1 MSTINEEL
9 YLTTKELA
17 TLLRIKERK
26 VYDMASAGEVPCV
39 RVVGKLL
46 FPRAEILCWIH
57 AAHSGPQL
65 GLAKNYPATLV
76 GSHDP
81 LLEWALRES
90 QCGLASFCDG
100 SHDGLQRMARFEAL
114 ACGTHLLQDDE
125 WNTPA
130 VRQLFPE
137 QPVVLVEFAQRQRGL
152 IVKPEQLASITS
164 IEDLKGLRV
173 ASRQASAASQQLFDK
188 LLKRAGVHEDQVVTV
203 PQCARTEDEL
213 GMLVFE
219 GKADAAF
226 GLASVAARLQLA
238 FVPQL
243 QERFD
248 LLVWRRAWFD
258 EPFQLLLRFVQ
269 SEPFIRRAQDMSGY
283 DISALGTVRYNPPV
297 G

>member
-1 MSTINEEL
+1 MNSPADDL

-17 TLLRIKERK
+17 DLLRIKERK

-46 FPRAEILCWIH
+46 FPRDEILGWIN
-57 AAHSGPQL
+57 AAHSGPQA
-65 GLAKNYPATLV
+65 GAGNRYPAILV

-100 SHDGLQRMARFEAL
+100 SRDGLERMARSEAL

-125 WNTPA
+125 WNTAA
-130 VRQLFPE
+130 VKQLLPE
-137 QPVVLVEFAQRQRGL
+137 RSVVLVEFAQRERGL
-152 IVKPEQLASITS
+152 IVASDLGSS
-164 IEDLKGLRV
+164 ISSLQDLKGLRV
-173 ASRQASAASQQLFDK
+173 AHRQAAAASQQLFTV
-188 LLKRAGVHEDQVVTV
+188 LLNKAGLAEEQLVAVS
-203 PQCARTEDEL
+203 QCARTEDEL

-219 GKADAAF
+219 GRADVAF
-226 GLASVAARLQLA
+226 GLASVAARLQLD

-248 LLVWRRAWFD
+248 VLVWRKAWFD
-258 EPFQLLLRFVQ
+258 EPFQTLLRFMQ
-269 SEPFIRRAQDMSGY
+269 SEQFARRAQDMGGY
-283 DISALGTVRYNPPV
+283 DISALGTVRYNSPS